1 MALLDITNDIPAD
14 QLIESKHSGALEP
27 V

>member
-14 QLIESKHSGALEP
+14 QLSESKHTGALEP